1 MDVCFGMA
9 QAESPRLDRAALE
22 RLKALIRAASGAGCP
37 SMVQARPYSLSLE
50 EEADATPGPPL
61 SCPQTRVVSARD
73 AESGM
78 APPAAP
84 SAVRR
89 SRILACSDFTSTA
102 GCAVAWPPPGPKTS
116 AAPLSSCA
124 FHDVI

>member
-37 SMVQARPYSLSLE
+37 SMLQARPCSLSLE
-50 EEADATPGPPL
+50 GEADATPGPPL
-61 SCPQTRVVSARD
+61 SCPPTRVVSARD

-78 APPAAP
+78 AP
-84 SAVRR
+84 
-89 SRILACSDFTSTA
+89 TA
-102 GCAVAWPPPGPKTS
+102 GGCARDGGPPDGAHAVETAAAGGRQPDRPG
-116 AAPLSSCA
+116 ARR
-124 FHDVI
+124 